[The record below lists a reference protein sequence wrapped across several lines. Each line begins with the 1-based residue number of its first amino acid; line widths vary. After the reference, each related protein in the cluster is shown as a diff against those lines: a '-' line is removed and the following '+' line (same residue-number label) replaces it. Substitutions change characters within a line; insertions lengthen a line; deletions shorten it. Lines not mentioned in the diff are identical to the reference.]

1 MIFILEIIS
10 LFFFSNDL
18 FVVLSDGLE
27 SIWRLSLPNFKRIQ
41 TLSGSEIRESN
52 TDDRISCIRTNGHL
66 IGMTLRQHKT
76 YQWRVDLFDYVTMIR
91 THRGLTIGYGI
102 GAFNFI
108 ERCMLAPVD
117 DHQWLIIGG
126 YQVQPNALTLMD
138 DRTGEI
144 KQVERQNNRQQEF
157 ISNICTSENSK
168 QQQIITMIIV
178 DNKNGQRQMHVVQQ
192 QQQD

>member
-1 MIFILEIIS
+1 LV
-10 LFFFSNDL
+10 FFSNDL

-52 TDDRISCIRTNGHL
+52 ADDRISCIRTNGQL
-66 IGMTLRQHKT
+66 IGMTLRQHNT

-126 YQVQPNALTLMD
+126 YKVQPNALTLMD

-144 KQVERQNNRQQEF
+144 KQVERQNDRKEKF
-157 ISNICTSENSK
+157 ISNICSSENSK
-168 QQQIITMIIV
+168 QQQIITMIIM
-178 DNKNGQRQMHVVQQ
+178 DHKNGQCQMHVA